1 MDEIYLTAKEKR
13 LLWKLRFKKQITP
26 QFDISKL
33 LEYGLI
39 VVANPRSAENGKP
52 LVVSIS
58 DYGISFCIARRE
70 GRFKRVITPVVVTIL
85 TNIVLYGLQR
95 LLELLRSLV

>member
-1 MDEIYLTAKEKR
+1 MDDIYLTAKEKR
-13 LLWKLRFKKQITP
+13 LLRKLRLKRQVAP
-26 QFDISKL
+26 RFDISKL

-58 DYGISFCIARRE
+58 DRGIRFCIARRE
-70 GRFKRVITPVVVTIL
+70 GRFKRVITPIIVTVL
-85 TNIVLYGLQR
+85 TNIVLYGLQW
-95 LLELLRSLV
+95 LLGLLWPTL